1 MKMLMIHQVQELDH
15 GHQPEDA
22 GSGSGSGSGAGA
34 AGSDGAASDG
44 KSSA

>member
-22 GSGSGSGSGAGA
+22 GSGSGADA
-34 AGSDGAASDG
+34 AGSDGAVSDG
-44 KSSA
+44 KSSV